1 MNTVQSTQE
10 KRTIKVKDFLEDFRS
25 GTSDQDLQLKYHLT
39 PLGLEKFYGM
49 LMEREILTAEEL
61 QSNYRGQKTED
72 KDSDYG
78 TSGSSSFICP
88 QCLAS
93 HETMFDLCPNCGVS
107 FQQMIGEEPIV
118 RAQKAGSRTELQS
131 AKPGLA
137 DMDAALEG
145 IFSAQLERASAQP
158 PRPVPAEEEF
168 CGRPGS
174 VLDGEFQPGDDFGKF
189 RGGLE
194 DSPDEVVPGMPLDYA
209 APCSEALETSEV
221 LCDGCKTHMEPVVRD
236 VYDRQRS
243 IKALAAAGILFV
255 LGFLAAAG
263 LHFFSGYS
271 FARLVVVYSTGMFL
285 LFGSVLLTVG
295 TFLFLAREKAYCCP
309 SCKRVYPRG

>member
-25 GTSDQDLQLKYHLT
+25 GVSDQDLQLKYHLT
-39 PLGLEKFYGM
+39 QLGLEKFYGM
-49 LMEREILTAEEL
+49 LMDRGILTAEEL
-61 QSNYRGQKTED
+61 QANYRGQKAED
-72 KDSDYG
+72 KDTDYG
-78 TSGSSSFICP
+78 TGTSSAFICP

-107 FQQMIGEEPIV
+107 FQEMINQEPV
-118 RAQKAGSRTELQS
+118 MAPQQTAQATERS
-131 AKPGLA
+131 IAKLDPIA
-137 DMDAALEG
+137 MEAALDSM
-145 IFSAQLERASAQP
+145 FSAPLDQTPAQP
-158 PRPVPAEEEF
+158 PRLVPAEEDF
-168 CGRPGS
+168 YGRPENLMES
-174 VLDGEFQPGDDFGKF
+174 EFQPGDEFGKF
-189 RGGLE
+189 HRGFE
-194 DSPDEVVPGMPLDYA
+194 DPRDEGVPGMPLDYA
-209 APCSEALETSEV
+209 APSGPSLETSEV

-285 LFGSVLLTVG
+285 LFGTVLLTVG